1 MAKAGDEVSA
11 VRRSVTVK
19 REGRRIGGS
28 QKGGWTSNYCWAGYG
43 YQVLHGG

>member
-28 QKGGWTSNYCWAGYG
+28 QKGG
-43 YQVLHGG
+43 LDK